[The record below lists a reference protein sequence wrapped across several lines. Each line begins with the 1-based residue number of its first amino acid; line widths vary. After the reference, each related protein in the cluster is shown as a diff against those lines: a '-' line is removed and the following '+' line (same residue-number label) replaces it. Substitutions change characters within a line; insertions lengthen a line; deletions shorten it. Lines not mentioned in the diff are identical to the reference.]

1 MSGTRTP
8 SLNACSATH
17 VDISIIPS
25 FCHHICL
32 CLILLFGDCHFVV
45 FVFVFVLVFV
55 SVFVN
60 VYVYVFVLV
69 IVFEFVLVF
78 VFVFVIVLFTL
89 LSPCM

>member
-8 SLNACSATH
+8 SLNARSATH

-32 CLILLFGDCHFVV
+32 CLILLFGDSHFVV

-55 SVFVN
+55 LVF
-60 VYVYVFVLV
+60 VYVFVFV

-78 VFVFVIVLFTL
+78 VFDFVFVLFTL

>member
-8 SLNACSATH
+8 SLNARSATH

-55 SVFVN
+55 LVF
-60 VYVYVFVLV
+60 VYVFVFV
-69 IVFEFVLVF
+69 IVFEFVFVF
-78 VFVFVIVLFTL
+78 VFVFVSVLFTL